1 MRPIEEAWGDY
12 LRQMNIDHTELLKAL
27 KGEKEPMDA
36 QGREAVNEHREWP
49 RDAGTTGR
57 R

>member
-27 KGEKEPMDA
+27 KGEKEPPDA
-36 QGREAVNEHREWP
+36 QGCEAVNERRERP
-49 RDAGTTGR
+49 RGAGTTGKR
-57 R
+57 